1 MRKEFVLILVLLV
14 TSSGLLFAQEE
25 KTGYEIGVYAGQQ
38 NWQSRAFQIGPPRNS
53 LPIDFRL
60 RYGDEIAYGVR
71 GNFLSKGHWG
81 GELAYSYQKNTAT
94 ITSQSRSPIT
104 LGGAVQHAFYNEVFY
119 PVRYGRAVTPF
130 LTGGIGVAAYQIN
143 DSSRARAAQIGFGR
157 LKETDTRVAL
167 NYGGGVKVNVVS
179 HLGFRAD
186 FRHIFSDVPSYG
198 LPKESS
204 NPAQPILPIQG
215 KLQTS
220 EVSVGIY
227 FRALLGFY

>member
-1 MRKEFVLILVLLV
+1 MRKEFVLILVVLV
-14 TSSGLLFAQEE
+14 ASSGFLFAQEE

-53 LPIDFRL
+53 PPVDFRF

-81 GELAYSYQKNTAT
+81 GEISYSYSKNTAT
-94 ITSQSRSPIT
+94 ITSQSRSPVT
-104 LGGAVQHAFYNEVFY
+104 LRGAVQHAFYNEVFY
-119 PVRYGRAVTPF
+119 PVPYGRAVTPF
-130 LTGGIGVAAYQIN
+130 LTGGIGMAAYQIN
-143 DSSRARAAQIGFGR
+143 DASRASAAQIGFGR
-157 LKETDTRVAL
+157 LEETDIRLAF
-167 NYGGGVKVNVVS
+167 NYGGGVKVNVIS

-198 LPKESS
+198 QPKALSIS
-204 NPAQPILPIQG
+204 TQPILPIGG

-220 EVSVGIY
+220 EVSVGVY